1 MFTVVIPAFEEAET
15 IGAAVRSVAAVAG
28 NEVIVVD
35 DGSRDATA
43 AEARRAGA
51 RVIELGRNRGK
62 GYALE
67 AGVRASR
74 HDLLVFLDAD
84 VTGMDEEKLLSL
96 VRPVRN
102 GAVMCVGVR
111 HAVFHHMN
119 RSLRW
124 LPVIA
129 KLSGQRCMRRQ
140 VWQAARRHCRGYRV
154 EVALNYFA
162 SRLGEIEYIHL
173 PGLSHRIKEEKRG
186 LVPGMQQRLKMV
198 ADIVTGTV
206 AVRLG
211 RSARR

>member
-15 IGAAVRSVAAVAG
+15 IGAAVRSVASVAG
-28 NEVIVVD
+28 SEVIVVD

-43 AEARRAGA
+43 VEARRAGA
-51 RVIELGRNRGK
+51 RVVELERNHGK
-62 GYALE
+62 GHALE

-111 HAVFHHMN
+111 HAVFHHLN
-119 RSLRW
+119 RWLRW

-129 KLSGQRCMRRQ
+129 KLSGQRCIQRRL
-140 VWQAARRHCRGYRV
+140 WEEARGHCRGYRV

-162 SRLGEIEYIHL
+162 SRMGEIEYIYL
-173 PGLSHRIKEEKRG
+173 PGLAHRVKEQKRG
-186 LVPGMQQRLKMV
+186 VLPGLRQRLKMI
-198 ADIVTGTV
+198 ANIVTGAV

-211 RSARR
+211 RSDRR